1 MQKKTLTIVV
11 SVYNEEDILSL
22 FWKELK
28 NDLQKIDYNHEI
40 IFVNDGSIDNSKNIL
55 KTIETNNEA
64 VKVINFSRNF
74 GHEAA
79 MIAGIDHSTGDAVIC
94 MDSDLQH
101 PPNLIKNILVEY
113 EKGFDIINMVSTKRE
128 DAGLVKRVTSKLFYK
143 FLNKISKIEIE
154 PNASDFF
161 LISKKVVNILKTDYR
176 ERNRFVRGII
186 QMLGFSKTAISFKV
200 PARTKGKSK
209 YNLFKLLT
217 LSASAIASSSQ
228 LPLKIS
234 LMIGVLFGFLSMI
247 VTAYSVIMKFMG
259 NPFSGYTTIIVLL
272 SASFGILFIILGII
286 GEYLG
291 YLFIEIKKRPIYII
305 DNDKEEDLRIN

>member
-1 MQKKTLTIVV
+1 MQKKTITIVV
-11 SVYNEEDILSL
+11 SVYNEEDMLSL
-22 FWKELK
+22 FLKELK
-28 NDLQKIDYNHEI
+28 KDLQKIDCNYEI
-40 IFVNDGSIDNSKNIL
+40 IFVNDGSIDNSRNIL
-55 KTIETNNEA
+55 NTIEKDEEA

-79 MIAGIDHSTGDAVIC
+79 MIAGIDYSIGDMVIC

-101 PPNLIKNILVEY
+101 PPELIKDMVEEY
-113 EKGFDIINMVSTKRE
+113 EKGFDIINMVSIKRE
-128 DAGLVKRVTSKLFYK
+128 DAGFVKKITSKLFYK

-176 ERNRFVRGII
+176 ERNRFIRGII
-186 QMLGFSKTAISFKV
+186 QMIGFKKTTISFKV
-200 PARTKGKSK
+200 PARAKGKSK
-209 YNLFKLLT
+209 YSLFKLMI

-234 LMIGVLFGFLSMI
+234 LMVGVLFGILSII
-247 VTAYSVIMKFMG
+247 VSVYSVIMKFMG
-259 NPFSGYTTIIVLL
+259 NPFSGYTTIIVLI
-272 SASFGILFIILGII
+272 SISFSILFFVLGII

-291 YLFIEIKKRPIYII
+291 YLFVEIKKRPIYII
-305 DNDKEEDLRIN
+305 DKSEEE

>member
-1 MQKKTLTIVV
+1 MQKKTITIVV
-11 SVYNEEDILSL
+11 SVYNEEEMLSL

-28 NDLQKIDYNHEI
+28 KDLQKIDCNYEV
-40 IFVNDGSIDNSKNIL
+40 IFVNDGSIDNSRNIL
-55 KTIETNNEA
+55 QTIEKNDDS

-79 MIAGIDHSTGDAVIC
+79 MIAGIDYSTGDAVIC

-101 PPNLIKNILVEY
+101 PPDLIKEMFEEY
-113 EKGFDIINMVSTKRE
+113 LKGFDIINMVSTKRE
-128 DAGLVKRVTSKLFYK
+128 DASFVKKITSKLFYR

-161 LISKKVVNILKTDYR
+161 LISKKIVNILKTDYR

-186 QMLGFSKTAISFKV
+186 QMIGFNKIAISFKV
-200 PARTKGKSK
+200 PARAKGKSK
-209 YNLFKLLT
+209 YSFIKLLM

-234 LMIGVLFGFLSMI
+234 LIAGALFGILSII
-247 VTAYSVIMKFMG
+247 VTVFSIIMKFMG
-259 NPFSGYTTIIVLL
+259 NPFSGYTTIIVLI
-272 SASFGILFIILGII
+272 SISFSILFFILGII

-291 YLFIEIKKRPIYII
+291 YLFTEIKKRPIYII
-305 DNDKEEDLRIN
+305 DNGEEEG